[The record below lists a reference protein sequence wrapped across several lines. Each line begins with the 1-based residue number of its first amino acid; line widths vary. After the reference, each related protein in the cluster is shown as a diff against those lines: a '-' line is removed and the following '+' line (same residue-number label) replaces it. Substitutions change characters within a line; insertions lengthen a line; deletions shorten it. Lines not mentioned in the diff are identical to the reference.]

1 MGTDG
6 RTNERTDIRNTIY
19 PRKFAGGKVNIA
31 KVINTDYIT
40 LGSKQQIDIHVY
52 MFILVHVLPPAHKLF
67 EMKFKEYKEYTS

>member
-40 LGSKQQIDIHVY
+40 LGSKQQIDIHVHRDFSARFASY
-52 MFILVHVLPPAHKLF
+52 DQKCPQTV
-67 EMKFKEYKEYTS
+67 